1 MEISNL
7 LTSTSGVYDI
17 TKTTLEDM
25 TKYYQS
31 QIRYKIIMNTLL

>member
-7 LTSTSGVYDI
+7 LKSTSGVYDI

-31 QIRYKIIMNTLL
+31 RIRYKIIMNTLL

>member
-1 MEISNL
+1 MEINNL
-7 LTSTSGVYDI
+7 LTSASGVFDI

-31 QIRYKIIMNTLL
+31 RIKYKIIMNTLL

>member
-17 TKTTLEDM
+17 TKTTLEDNDKVLSI
-25 TKYYQS
+25 TN
-31 QIRYKIIMNTLL
+31 KI